1 MFLLDKVSSKRKI
14 PLGSPVIIDTITSK
28 YNFNNQ
34 TNKDVAFMPEGI
46 VTAYCNELS
55 DQFLIIRLR
64 SRIEIKVSVNELS
77 ECTKKYY
84 FSDEKRSP
92 RLVGRIEEFIKAEFI
107 LNGNRKVKKLIN
119 PFTFLRWINYT
130 IKDVF

>member
-1 MFLLDKVSSKRKI
+1 MSIKRKI

-28 YNFNNQ
+28 YNFKNDK
-34 TNKDVAFMPEGI
+34 NKDIAFMPEGI

-64 SRIEIKVSVNELS
+64 SSIEIKVSENELS
-77 ECTKKYY
+77 ECTKNYY

-92 RLVGRIEEFIKAEFI
+92 SLVRLIEEFVKTEFI
-107 LNGNRKVKKLIN
+107 LNGNRKVKKLLN
-119 PFTFLRWINYT
+119 PFTFLRWITYT
-130 IKDVF
+130 IKDVL